1 MERSFFDLTEP
12 QKSIWLTEHYFE
24 NTSIGCIPGMLVI
37 QEEVNF
43 DYLEKA
49 VNLLVKANDNYRTR
63 IALVNNE
70 PKQYFVNYNKFHL
83 EIENVNTLNEAK
95 KLLNHLSQIPFTL
108 YNSPLFRAKLFRLVN
123 GQGGLLFVA
132 HHLIYDAWTAGLL
145 INNIMHYYTSLK
157 NGTPITLNP
166 MNTTYIDYIQSEKEY
181 IHSQKFEK
189 DKLFWE
195 DTFTDVPN
203 LATIPYFK
211 NTRSTSTMIEDFSP
225 RSVRTQ
231 FTIPKDIVNSINV
244 FCRQNKVSI
253 FNFFMAIF
261 SIYIG
266 RISNLDDF
274 VIGTPILN
282 RSTYKEKCTG
292 GMFISTMPLKIT
304 IPHSCN
310 FIDFVTQ
317 ISKNTVSS
325 FRHQKYPYQKILEYV
340 RTKDSQI
347 PNLYDILISY
357 QNMRTNTKS
366 SAIPFFSSWEHN
378 GYSANSLDISIC
390 DINDSGSFQIEY
402 DYQTDKYGKEDISK
416 IHHRICYMI
425 EQILNRPNIPLEN
438 IDILLPREKQEI
450 LYKFNDNTVLYPINS
465 TVEVFERRVSENPNQ
480 IAIIHKDQ
488 QISYY
493 ELNKRANQLAH
504 FLLVHGFEPK
514 SIISVCMNKTID
526 FIITILAIQK
536 MGGCY
541 LPIHPDYPLE
551 RIQYI
556 LEDSH
561 SKLITDGKKEIKN
574 SINFSEIDFSAE
586 SSTNLNIAI
595 DKEEPAYIIYTS
607 GSTGNPKGVI
617 VSHKNLLNF
626 VYSFNDCFI
635 HKFDASDR
643 CLSLTNISFDV
654 SVCEIFTPLI
664 FGSTLVLYAE
674 NTLTDIPL
682 LGETIQKNKVTF
694 LYIPPNVLLD
704 VYRFLSKGKKV
715 TTIRKL
721 LVGVEPIKKGVLNK
735 YFALN
740 SEMEIINGYGPTET
754 TICATFFPYQK
765 SNDKFNIVP
774 IGKPVNNNS
783 IFILSRCK
791 TIQPVNAIGEIYV
804 CGDNVSKG
812 YLNNPEKTEQYFS
825 SHLLGLNKPAYR
837 TGDMGYWNKDG
848 IITFLGRDDGQIK
861 FRGHRIE
868 LGEIS
873 NTIKNIDGIE
883 NAFTIVKPVNGINS
897 ICSYIVSK
905 NKNESYIKEYLRSK
919 LPYYMLPSYIVF
931 VDQLPVTL
939 NGKVNKKALPEIMV
953 KASLVNEHPFTKTQ
967 KRLCE
972 IWENIL
978 NMDEIGID
986 SDFFEIGA
994 DSLCSIRL
1002 ATDIYNTF
1010 NIKITVKDIFELKT
1024 IRNIAEFIDKKADIQ
1039 PAEVINKAPNADSYP
1054 LSSAQKR
1061 IFLSSSMSEESTI
1074 LYNTPGAVLFNSQ
1087 PDKNKLASCF
1097 EKLVERHEAFRTYF
1111 VSENGNFVQKIVP
1124 HIHFEIEIEKNK
1136 EENLNLI
1143 YHDFVKPFDL
1153 SCPPL
1158 LRCKL
1163 VEFDNGK
1170 SALLLDMHHIISDGA
1185 SLEIIVKELCAL
1197 YNDKTLP
1204 QLDYTYKDFAVWE
1217 QEQIANRKLYLSKKF
1232 WVKQFKDNI
1241 PVLNMPTNFP
1251 RPTTQSFRGE
1261 KIHSK
1266 IDNKLTYEIYEL
1278 SKKLNVT
1285 PYMLLLATYYV
1296 LLSKYTGQDDI
1307 VVGSPTIGR
1316 NQKEFENIV
1325 GMFVNS
1331 LPLRSSIDF
1340 ESSFISFAKHIKE
1353 LCLKAFEYQNYPFD
1367 LLVSHL
1373 KLKRDSSRNPI
1384 FDTMFVYQNEGNIPI
1399 TLGDINSTYCNL
1411 DTKIS
1416 KFDFTLEII
1425 PSETNFNLSLEYC
1438 TDLYTHEFMDEF
1450 TKHYIQLLRN
1460 VVKNPKDK
1468 IKDLKILTENEI
1480 HQILFD
1486 FNNTATEYP
1495 KDKSIIELFEEQ
1507 AEKNPN
1513 KIAIVFEGK
1522 QLTYQELNEKANQ
1535 LAHYLQNFGVEQNT
1549 IISLFLD
1556 KSLEMI
1562 IAFLAILK
1570 NNCCILP
1577 IDINFPEERISYI
1590 IRNSD
1595 SNFLLTQKNILNRIS
1610 VPINTICIDL
1620 DNKMIYQ
1627 EQDKNSNLNLN
1638 YSADSL
1644 AYIMYTSGSTG
1655 NPKGVMLKQKNIV
1668 RLVKNINYI
1677 HCRQEERILQ
1687 VASLVFDA
1695 CIFETWL
1702 ALLNSYSL
1710 YLIPK
1715 NILLDVITF
1724 KNYIETNQI
1733 TILLLTSALFNQVSE
1748 QDPYIFKNVYT
1759 LLVGGDVLSPKH
1771 INQVKKCCPNLTL
1784 INAYGPT
1791 ENGTI
1796 STCFTIDKFY
1806 KNSIPIGTP
1815 ISNSTAYIVDRFQN
1829 LQGINIPGELY
1840 VGGDGVA
1847 KGYLNNPELT
1857 NEKFINDIFNHSNT
1871 LLYKTGDLTKWN
1883 SDGTLEFLGR
1893 IDSQVK
1899 IRGFRIEL
1907 KEVESKILTF
1917 EGIKNCFVTDFKN
1930 GNDKFLCAYYTAN
1943 KKIDTMQLKNY
1954 LGSVLPSYMSPR
1966 FFIQLDK
1973 LPLTINGK
1981 IDKKSLPQNFN
1992 NDTNKKVLE
2001 PKDETQK
2008 KLLAIWKYIL
2018 GNNEISIDQNFF
2030 ELGGDSLS
2038 AIKLQMECLKQQLP
2052 ISYANIFKYPTII
2065 EMSQFIGRKKSNIS
2079 PVLNKEKY
2087 LKYTGLLYHNRFDTK
2102 HSVSYT
2108 PIGNLLLTGFTGF
2121 LGAHILDS
2129 FLKME
2134 SSNIYCLI
2142 RDKDSRKAEN
2152 RLKEI
2157 LNFYFDDKYIPLINK
2172 RIFLVKGDITQPN
2185 LGLSSTDYKKLGNT
2199 INTVVH
2205 SAALVKHFGE
2215 WENFKKVNIIGTQNI
2230 VDFCTKFYKRLL
2242 HISTISVS
2250 GNALAEQSNIQ
2261 QSFTD
2266 IRKFSEQ
2273 NFYIGQDIEN
2283 NYIKSKFIA
2292 EEIVFDAVLNKDL
2305 QAYVIR
2311 MGNLTSRY
2319 SEGRFQ
2325 YNHYENAFVNRFK
2338 SIFQI
2343 GYIPDYLLD
2352 IYVEFTPVDY
2362 CGDAIIKLAQFFDKE
2377 YNVFHLLNENH
2388 VTMKRLY
2395 SIISDLGIHLKIV
2408 SNEEFQHIISRLLN
2422 DENKKDFL
2430 TGIINDFDH
2439 NKKLSY
2445 QSNVEIKSDFSREF
2459 LAQIGFNWP
2468 YIDKSYIKKY
2478 LKYLA
2483 DIGYF
2488 SISLN

>member
-70 PKQYFVNYNKFHL
+70 PKQYFVSYNKFHL

-145 INNIMHYYTSLK
+145 IDNIMHYYTSLK

-181 IHSQKFEK
+181 NHSQKFEK

-310 FIDFVTQ
+310 FINFVTQ

-340 RTKDSQI
+340 RAKDSQI

-378 GYSANSLDISIC
+378 GYSADSLDISIC

-674 NTLTDIPL
+674 NTLTDITL

-967 KRLCE
+967 KLLCE

-1039 PAEVINKAPNADSYP
+1039 PAEVINKAPSADSYP

-1143 YHDFVKPFDL
+1143 YHNFVKPFDL

-1450 TKHYIQLLRN
+1450 AKHYIQLLRN

-1535 LAHYLQNFGVEQNT
+1535 LAHYFLQNNMNSNDIIAISINRSLEL
-1549 IISLFLD
+1549 IISILGVLKIGATYCLID
-1556 KSLEMI
+1556 SSL
-1562 IAFLAILK
+1562 
-1570 NNCCILP
+1570 P
-1577 IDINFPEERISYI
+1577 S
-1590 IRNSD
+1590 
-1595 SNFLLTQKNILNRIS
+1595 NRIAYLIDS
-1610 VPINTICIDL
+1610 STAKYLITNQTSFTFHNEITVLNINNIDC
-1620 DNKMIYQ
+1620 
-1627 EQDKNSNLNLN
+1627 SNLTKSNISHSTQEKN
-1638 YSADSL
+1638 DIYS
-1644 AYIMYTSGSTG
+1644 IVFTSGSTG
-1655 NPKGVMLKQKNIV
+1655 NPKGIMVKKDSMLNLLFSYKFVLNCDQYDNFISICSISFDMFAV
-1668 RLVKNINYI
+1668 ELFTP
-1677 HCRQEERILQ
+1677 
-1687 VASLVFDA
+1687 LVFGKKL
-1695 CIFETWL
+1695 IL
-1702 ALLNSYSL
+1702 ASESEMKDPLAICN
-1710 YLIPK
+1710 LIKKYRIDYVLMTPSRM
-1715 NILLDVITF
+1715 
-1724 KNYIETNQI
+1724 E
-1733 TILLLTSALFNQVSE
+1733 LLLSDQTYSCLDYLKSIQLGGEPLSPVLFNH
-1748 QDPYIFKNVYT
+1748 
-1759 LLVGGDVLSPKH
+1759 LR
-1771 INQVKKCCPNLTL
+1771 KCTNAK
-1784 INAYGPT
+1784 IYNAYGPSET
-1791 ENGTI
+1791 TSCCSIKEILSPEEI
-1796 STCFTIDKFY
+1796 S
-1806 KNSIPIGTP
+1806 IGTP
-1815 ISNSTAYIVDRFQN
+1815 LCNMQIYICDQN
-1829 LQGINIPGELY
+1829 MNLCPHYVPGELCIAGAGISY
-1840 VGGDGVA
+1840 
-1847 KGYLNNPELT
+1847 GY
-1857 NEKFINDIFNHSNT
+1857 INDSIATKNAFIPNPFGT
-1871 LLYKTGDLTKWN
+1871 GLLYKTGDIAKYDLKGN
-1883 SDGTLEFLGR
+1883 IFFIGR
-1893 IDSQVK
+1893 NDNQVK
-1899 IRGFRIEL
+1899 VNGIRVELGEIEKQIL
-1907 KEVESKILTF
+1907 EMDSITNCAVLFENNHLIAYISSSKKIEVH
-1917 EGIKNCFVTDFKN
+1917 DFKM
-1930 GNDKFLCAYYTAN
+1930 GLSN
-1943 KKIDTMQLKNY
+1943 K
-1954 LGSVLPSYMSPR
+1954 LPSYMIPSYI
-1966 FFIQLDK
+1966 IQLD
-1973 LPLTINGK
+1973 
-1981 IDKKSLPQNFN
+1981 
-1992 NDTNKKVLE
+1992 E
-2001 PKDETQK
+2001 
-2008 KLLAIWKYIL
+2008 
-2018 GNNEISIDQNFF
+2018 
-2030 ELGGDSLS
+2030 
-2038 AIKLQMECLKQQLP
+2038 LP
-2052 ISYANIFKYPTII
+2052 ISHTGKINRRLLKSYAQNIKISSPII
-2065 EMSQFIGRKKSNIS
+2065 APENDMQKLLCSIW
-2079 PVLNKEKY
+2079 EKL
-2087 LKYTGLLYHNRFDTK
+2087 LK
-2102 HSVSYT
+2102 T
-2108 PIGNLLLTGFTGF
+2108 PIGIEDNIFDLGADSLMAIKFRMELLAHNIDIPYSYLFKYKTIKELSSAISNKKSTANSNNYDYSSINRTLLKNSLEYINYPIQFSTNNVLLLGGTGFVGI
-2121 LGAHILDS
+2121 HILADY
-2129 FLKME
+2129 LKNE
-2134 SSNIYCLI
+2134 HGNIYCIIRRNKLYSARDRFIERLHFYFNDAFDKLI
-2142 RDKDSRKAEN
+2142 GN
-2152 RLKEI
+2152 RLFIVEGDVTKK
-2157 LNFYFDDKYIPLINK
+2157 NFGLSLQVLESIIKNVSVIVNATAN
-2172 RIFLVKGDITQPN
+2172 VKHYGDIN
-2185 LGLSSTDYKKLGNT
+2185 DFNNINIGCVKEAIHICEAYKKRLIHLSSL
-2199 INTVVH
+2199 
-2205 SAALVKHFGE
+2205 
-2215 WENFKKVNIIGTQNI
+2215 
-2230 VDFCTKFYKRLL
+2230 
-2242 HISTISVS
+2242 SVS
-2250 GNALAEQSNIQ
+2250 GNALLDGGTIPTSSSSSIV
-2261 QSFTD
+2261 
-2266 IRKFSEQ
+2266 FSERDL
-2273 NFYIGQDIEN
+2273 YIGQNLDNI
-2283 NYIKSKFIA
+2283 YVQTKFEA
-2292 EEIVFDAVLNKDL
+2292 EKIILEHVAVGLDALIL
-2305 QAYVIR
+2305 RI
-2311 MGNLTSRY
+2311 GNITSRF
-2319 SEGRFQ
+2319 SDGKFQ
-2325 YNHYENAFVNRFK
+2325 INPEENAFANRLKSFILLK
-2338 SIFQI
+2338 SI
-2343 GYIPDYLLD
+2343 PEYLLN
-2352 IYVEFTPVDY
+2352 IPLEFTPVDI
-2362 CGDAIIKLAQFFDKE
+2362 CAHAIVKIINHDLSNISVLHIYNQNHILIKNFIICL
-2377 YNVFHLLNENH
+2377 NHLGIDI
-2388 VTMKRLY
+2388 K
-2395 SIISDLGIHLKIV
+2395 IISETHFKDLLTSYLTNDKK
-2408 SNEEFQHIISRLLN
+2408 NEIIASL
-2422 DENKKDFL
+2422 
-2430 TGIINDFDH
+2430 INDIDA
-2439 NKKLSY
+2439 NKKLIY
-2445 QSNVEIKSDFSREF
+2445 ESNIKINSDFSVALLDKF
-2459 LAQIGFNWP
+2459 GFSWP
-2468 YIDKSYIKKY
+2468 NIDENYIKKY
-2478 LKYLA
+2478 ISYLF
-2483 DIGYF
+2483 DIYF
-2488 SISLN
+2488 LQ